1 MGLWLLLMGFFVPE
15 NPSSFRVSI
24 GEVVDT
30 FALKE
35 PIQKGEWQTPPIV
48 KVCASTT
55 LTSFRVEKA
64 LKYWEMLGYDFEG
77 MYIDSTISC
86 REPAHGEIVITL
98 PEADMESHRLAATR
112 LYTEKGTGYIVKAKI
127 FVYPHFGRKDRVLE
141 HEIGHALG
149 WTHYMQKS
157 HIMHPTWSLGGYDY
171 RGLRK

>member
-24 GEVVDT
+24 GE
-30 FALKE
+30 
-35 PIQKGEWQTPPIV
+35 
-48 KVCASTT
+48 
-55 LTSFRVEKA
+55 A

-86 REPAHGEIVITL
+86 REPARGEIVITL
-98 PEADMESHRLAATR
+98 PEAGMENHRLAATR
-112 LYTEKGTGYIVKAKI
+112 LYTEKGTGHIVKAKI